1 MEMTLTDIHKE
12 KKLDEENALR
22 EARRKEREEQHLYLN
37 ARVMTDRTFQEHTS
51 TDLTTFD
58 INEREPGCAKNFRVL
73 RSSTIKDLATR
84 VGTEIGQDPRR
95 IRFWFMVNRQNKT
108 VRPDQPITDVNQT
121 IEQAHQKLSGTKT
134 QEIRLW
140 AEEAENVDANGDP
153 IWPGLPV
160 QQVNGAPKSDTIL
173 LFLKWFDIDNQTLK
187 GIGHVYIGKE
197 RKVEDLVPLIL
208 QRMGWPDKLPSGDR
222 TQLKLYEASFVFT
235 LLFCVF
241 LMFATGNKATNDRPY
256 EGKANPESSRIARW
270 GYYLLPKG
278 VTSQGCPG

>member
-1 MEMTLTDIHKE
+1 M
-12 KKLDEENALR
+12 
-22 EARRKEREEQHLYLN
+22 YLN
-37 ARVMTDRTFQEHTS
+37 ARVMTDRTFREHSS

-84 VGTEIGQDPRR
+84 VGADIGQDPRR

-140 AEEAENVDANGDP
+140 AEEADQVDAVGEP
-153 IWPGLPV
+153 IWPGLPI
-160 QQVNGAPKSDTIL
+160 QQANGLQKNDSIL
-173 LFLKWFDIDNQTLK
+173 LFLKWFDIDNQALK
-187 GIGHVYIGKE
+187 CIGHVYIGKE

-208 QRMGWPDKLPSGDR
+208 QKMGWPDKLPSGDR
-222 TQLKLYEASFVFT
+222 TQLKLYEVSFVF
-235 LLFCVF
+235 VF
-241 LMFATGNKATNDRPY
+241 LR
-256 EGKANPESSRIARW
+256 RIF
-270 GYYLLPKG
+270 
-278 VTSQGCPG
+278 